1 MRDQFNPTQ
10 GGNSPEE
17 REGYVENAPLEEAF
31 AAFQSETDEKKRT
44 EAFFKF
50 LHVMAVRITEGAM
63 VPMPFADVN
72 GAMFAGL
79 DAENVKVGDTLR
91 LNEDVRLRMDTMRD
105 GAGDEWLPLFLSD
118 RERCKGHTANII
130 MPVPIVDVLRFGFQ
144 WESVKGVVVN
154 PFGTPFAMGKNLL
167 QLFLRD
173 YEAWVDKNKAEKEE
187 RPQS

>member
-1 MRDQFNPTQ
+1 MSDQFNPTQ
-10 GGNSPEE
+10 GDNSSEE
-17 REGYVENAPLEEAF
+17 REGYVENAPLEAAF

-44 EAFFKF
+44 EAFFNF
-50 LHVMAVRITEGAM
+50 LHVMAMRIAEDAT
-63 VPMPFADVN
+63 VPMPFVDVN

-79 DAENVKVGDTLR
+79 DVENVKVGDTLR

-105 GAGDEWLPLFLSD
+105 GAGNEWLPLFLSD

-130 MPVPIVDVLRFGFQ
+130 MPVSIVDVLRFGFQ

-154 PFGTPFAMGKNLL
+154 PFGTPFPMEKDLL
-167 QLFLRD
+167 QLFLQD
-173 YEAWVDKNKAEKEE
+173 YEAWLDKNKAEKED